1 MSNLRI
7 MITIP
12 TTIRIIPTMSIR
24 KQYNVFHKL
33 KLEKLNIEVTLNKE
47 INKHY
52 FKERF
57 QDEDCIILD
66 IW

>member
-1 MSNLRI
+1 
-7 MITIP
+7 
-12 TTIRIIPTMSIR
+12 MSIR